1 MDIAGSVALVTGA
14 NRGIGRQFAA
24 DLVERGATVWAAARR
39 PETIDLPGVRPLRLD
54 ITDPASVAAA
64 AEAASDVS
72 LLVNNAGIA
81 TRQDL
86 VTGDLDLLRLEMETH
101 FFGTL
106 HMIRAFAPVLA
117 AHGGGA
123 IVNMLSALS
132 YGHYDG
138 ANGYSAAKA
147 AQWRLVDA
155 VRSEL
160 TGQGTQVTGVY
171 VAAVDTEMMA
181 GSDVEKL
188 EPAQV
193 TRMVLD
199 DVAAGATE
207 VLVDQGTKGARA
219 ALAERLAVLE
229 PAADHALG

>member
-1 MDIAGSVALVTGA
+1 MEIAGSVALVTGA
-14 NRGIGRQFAA
+14 NRGIGRQYAV

-39 PETIDLPGVRPLRLD
+39 PETIDLPGVRTLRLD

-64 AEAASDVS
+64 AELASDVS

-81 TRQDL
+81 TMQNL

-117 AHGGGA
+117 ANGGGA
-123 IVNMLSALS
+123 VLNMLSALS
-132 YGHYDG
+132 YVPYDG

-155 VRSEL
+155 ARSEL
-160 TGQGTQVTGVY
+160 AGQGTQVTGVY
-171 VAAVDTEMMA
+171 VAAVDTDMMA
-181 GSDVEKL
+181 GSDVDKL
-188 EPAQV
+188 DPADV
-193 TRMVLD
+193 TRVALD
-199 DVAAGATE
+199 AVVAGAAE
-207 VLVDQGTKGARA
+207 VLVDEGAKGARA
-219 ALAERLAVLE
+219 ALAAQLAV
-229 PAADHALG
+229 PTGR